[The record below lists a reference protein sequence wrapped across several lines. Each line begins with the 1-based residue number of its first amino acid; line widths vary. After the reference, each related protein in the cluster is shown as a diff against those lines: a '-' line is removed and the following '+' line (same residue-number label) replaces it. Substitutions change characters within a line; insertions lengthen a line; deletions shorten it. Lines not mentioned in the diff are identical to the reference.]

1 MSRDM
6 KMVFKSVLSRQCCRQ
21 PLKQHCVIFGFWIRY
36 ACATR
41 DAVVNNRRSSLKG
54 TRRAMLVLRNIEARS
69 YNHCCRGKALSIT
82 YSECV
87 FVALGIQ
94 HAPHCH
100 LWSVQLYNIF
110 LRYFIYGVILY
121 KRLFII
127 KCVFW
132 FSLLL
137 LSETCLILKSN

>member
-87 FVALGIQ
+87 FVALGGAFLQPLLPWKSIK
-94 HAPHCH
+94 
-100 LWSVQLYNIF
+100 YYIF
-110 LRYFIYGVILY
+110 
-121 KRLFII
+121 
-127 KCVFW
+127 
-132 FSLLL
+132 
-137 LSETCLILKSN
+137 